1 MIIDEIQKLP
11 MLLDEGH
18 RLTNKFPNVR
28 FIFTGSSA
36 RKLRQSGTNLLGG
49 RAAKLNLYPIVTKEL
64 ESWPEKN
71 QKIEELLI
79 LYSRLFRHN
88 TFLVMTKKY

>member
-1 MIIDEIQKLP
+1 MKFKNCQCY
-11 MLLDEGH
+11 EGH
-18 RLTNKFPNVR
+18 RLTNTFPNVR

-79 LYSRLFRHN
+79 KGGLPSVLQAKNFEN
-88 TFLVMTKKY
+88 LLA